1 MNSLHLVMLL
11 VRLKCSWPKTSTNWN
26 IIMDVTFI
34 VIACIQVMKIDET
47 ITPRRSCRYTLQNGG
62 SKKNLCN
69 TDKLRLG
76 KINEDKNTQNCQKQ
90 PQRKCY
96 FKKAALKN
104 FAKFAGRHLFWVF
117 FLIILL
123 TWGMKLYS
131 KRDSNAGVFL
141 WILRN
146 F

>member
-1 MNSLHLVMLL
+1 
-11 VRLKCSWPKTSTNWN
+11 
-26 IIMDVTFI
+26 MDVTFI

-104 FAKFAGRHLFWVF
+104 FAKFAGRHLF
-117 FLIILL
+117 
-123 TWGMKLYS
+123 
-131 KRDSNAGVFL
+131 
-141 WILRN
+141 
-146 F
+146 